1 MSTFGVAAPSLCTVC
16 IVGVLLQLVTCSIA
30 AGEASTGGRV
40 LRGAANSSD
49 VAGEAE
55 AMVRAISSSLASL
68 DAASS
73 GAFVEEGYT
82 SSGDNPSSAMENT
95 SGVSGMAATIGK
107 GNFSSTE
114 ISSMASDLRASSTS
128 SSSLAAN
135 VYEHENWGGASQG
148 IYGSTADLGRDWD
161 NTISSLIIYP
171 NWCIT
176 LYENSHYSGH
186 WRRLC
191 AGSSTWE
198 IAYVGE
204 EWNDRASSIQSSARR

>member
-1 MSTFGVAAPSLCTVC
+1 M
-16 IVGVLLQLVTCSIA
+16 
-30 AGEASTGGRV
+30 
-40 LRGAANSSD
+40 
-49 VAGEAE
+49 
-55 AMVRAISSSLASL
+55 
-68 DAASS
+68 
-73 GAFVEEGYT
+73 GYT

-191 AGSSTWE
+191 ARSGMTVRPPSRVRRAVDPGGGFCSHLHELTRE
-198 IAYVGE
+198 
-204 EWNDRASSIQSSARR
+204 RASLYFCIRRRLRGTHAWCTARIRQGLCIVAEGSGGTRWPARSLRQPALYSDVYFLS